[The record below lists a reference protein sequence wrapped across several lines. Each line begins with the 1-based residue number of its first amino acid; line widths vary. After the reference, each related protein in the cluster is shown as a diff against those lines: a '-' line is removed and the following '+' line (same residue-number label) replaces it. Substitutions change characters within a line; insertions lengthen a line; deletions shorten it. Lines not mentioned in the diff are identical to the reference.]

1 VNLYVVRHAAA
12 VELGDPNSSDPPAT
26 DAERPLSERGAERF
40 ADAVAALG
48 GMGVRLARIE
58 HSPLVRA
65 AQTAELMAPL
75 LDGPCVVEP
84 ALAAP
89 PNASLITGLR
99 TDRTALVGHAPFVS
113 DLVAMLCFADAS
125 RTAGLRFSKGAVA
138 WLEGEPERGGML
150 LRAFWPPKTLGALR
164 PKRR

>member
-1 VNLYVVRHAAA
+1 MNLYVVRHAAA

-26 DAERPLSERGAERF
+26 DAERPLSDRGAERF
-40 ADAVAALG
+40 ADALG

-113 DLVAMLCFADAS
+113 DLVALLCFADAP

-150 LRAFWPPKTLGALR
+150 LRAFWPPKTLAALR
-164 PKRR
+164 STDR